1 MDGEM
6 CAERLLIWDW
16 SVDENNLKSKSPI
29 KKFRERYELPMNE
42 QSQIPN
48 PKSQIPRR
56 PLALVILDGWGYSPK
71 KEGNAIALAHT
82 PYYDEI
88 SAKYP
93 HTLLAASGLRVGLT
107 PDTAGSSEVGHLNIG
122 AGRIV
127 QTDVARISNGIRT
140 GKFFENNV
148 LKDAFVRAK
157 AANSS
162 VHLIGLLSDGDV
174 HSSLENLYALL
185 RLAKYENIEN
195 IFVHCILD
203 GRDVSPRTADIY
215 VEALEIKLSD
225 IGIGKIA
232 TLCGRYYAM
241 DKNQNW
247 ERTARA
253 FTMLVHAEGERA
265 ADAVSAIRGSFL
277 RGISDEFIQPIIL
290 EKSPGI
296 PVASIKNNDVVIFFN
311 HRPAQ
316 MRQLVKSLAA
326 SDRSES
332 AGKLKIHAVCL
343 TEYDRA
349 FNLPV
354 AFRQENEE
362 NVLAKVFAEN
372 GILNCRVAETEKYA
386 HLTYF
391 FNGGVELEYA
401 CEQRIPVA
409 SPKVSGYESQPESA
423 CFKVTD
429 KLLRRLEAGENDVFI
444 ANLAAPDL
452 VAHTGNLEKTIEA
465 VQFVDTC
472 LGGIVEKIR
481 ELDGIAIIT
490 SDHGNCEE
498 MADLLTGEPNSSPTA
513 NPVPFHFIDERA
525 GGLKLRE
532 GGALEDVAPT
542 ILGILE
548 IKKPDEMTG
557 RDLRQV

>member
-1 MDGEM
+1 MTE
-6 CAERLLIWDW
+6 
-16 SVDENNLKSKSPI
+16 K
-29 KKFRERYELPMNE
+29 Y
-42 QSQIPN
+42 
-48 PKSQIPRR
+48 R

-71 KEGNAIALAHT
+71 REGNAIALAHT
-82 PYYDEI
+82 PNYD
-88 SAKYP
+88 ALAAQYP
-93 HTLLAASGLRVGLT
+93 QTLLAASGLRVGLT

-127 QTDVARISNGIRT
+127 QTDVARISNAIRT
-140 GKFFENNV
+140 GKFFENKV
-148 LKDAFVRAK
+148 LKDAFKKAK
-157 AANSS
+157 AYNSS

-174 HSSLENLYALL
+174 HSSSENLYALL
-185 RLAKYENIEN
+185 RLAKYEEIKD
-195 IFVHCILD
+195 IYIHCILD
-203 GRDVSPRTADIY
+203 GRDVQPRTADVY

-241 DKNQNW
+241 DKDQNW

-253 FTMLVHAEGERA
+253 FTMLVHSEGERA
-265 ADAVSAIRGSFL
+265 SDAVSAIRGSFL
-277 RGISDEFIQPIIL
+277 RGINDEFIQPIVL
-290 EKSPGI
+290 EQAGV

-316 MRQLVKSLAA
+316 MRQLVKSLAV
-326 SDRSES
+326 SDTNKTM
-332 AGKLKIHAVCL
+332 GKPTIHAVCL

-354 AFRQENEE
+354 AFRQENEA

-372 GILNCRVAETEKYA
+372 GVLNCRIAETEKYA

-391 FNGGVELEYA
+391 FNGGVELEHP
-401 CEQRIPVA
+401 CEQRVLVA
-409 SPKVSGYESQPESA
+409 SPRVNGYEAQPESA

-429 KLLRRLEAGENDVFI
+429 KLLRGLEAGENDVFI
-444 ANLAAPDL
+444 VNLAAPDL

-472 LGGIVEKIR
+472 LGGIIDKIR
-481 ELDGIAIIT
+481 ELDGIAIVT

-498 MADLLTGEPNSSPTA
+498 MADLLTGEPNSAPTA
-513 NPVPFHFIDERA
+513 NLVPFHLVDEHA
-525 GGLKLRE
+525 GGLKLRD
-532 GGALEDVAPT
+532 GGALEDIAPT
-542 ILGILE
+542 ILGILD
-548 IKKPDEMTG
+548 IKKPEEMTG
-557 RDLRQV
+557 RDLREVKSE